1 VAEAKTKR
9 SQNTSYVI
17 RDLGYNSFSK
27 RCPVKRRRVE
37 VLGALLFWII
47 VGLIAGVIAKV
58 AMPGDDPGGII
69 VTIVIGIVG
78 AILGGWLL
86 SLIGIG
92 GGAGSGGFIFS
103 IIAGAIGAVIL
114 LAIYRVVANRAV

>member
-1 VAEAKTKR
+1 
-9 SQNTSYVI
+9 
-17 RDLGYNSFSK
+17 
-27 RCPVKRRRVE
+27 

-47 VGLIAGVIAKV
+47 VGLIAGVIAKF
-58 AMPGDDPGGII
+58 ALPGDDPGGII

-92 GGAGSGGFIFS
+92 GGAGSGGWIFS
-103 IIAGAIGAVIL
+103 IIAGVIGAVIL
-114 LAIYRVVANRAV
+114 LAVYRLVANRVT